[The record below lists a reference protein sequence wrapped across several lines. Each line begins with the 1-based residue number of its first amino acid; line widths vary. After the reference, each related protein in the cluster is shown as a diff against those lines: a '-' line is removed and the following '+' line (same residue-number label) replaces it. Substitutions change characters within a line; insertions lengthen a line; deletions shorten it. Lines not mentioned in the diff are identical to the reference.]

1 MALKLYFGKM
11 CDALSRTIR
20 RRINDSKEILK
31 LFKHEGIR
39 PHMMVTKMEIMN
51 RWKAYFKTQ
60 GLFGCS

>member
-1 MALKLYFGKM
+1 M

-39 PHMMVTKMEIMN
+39 PHTDGNKNGNNE
-51 RWKAYFKTQ
+51 
-60 GLFGCS
+60 